1 MVIDNSNLIFLND
14 HRGAPES
21 KGEKIDW
28 DAFESNLSCAQMN
41 IRSSDLEIS
50 KKKKIPIFAT
60 SVDRVTCWVNDIGK
74 L

>member
-14 HRGAPES
+14 HREAPES

-41 IRSSDLEIS
+41 IRSSDVEIS
-50 KKKKIPIFAT
+50 KKKKYQFLPLVLTGWPA
-60 SVDRVTCWVNDIGK
+60 G
-74 L
+74 